1 MTKGRIK
8 GGARLRDVAAAAGVS
23 NATVS
28 AVVNGRAEQY
38 GICRATQAKVQAAV
52 RQLGYTPSLA
62 ALDMVS
68 GRNSLVGL
76 ALSSDFPA
84 AGRLIAALEPALSL
98 AGHRLIVIC
107 LPTDPQVA
115 AARISELIRFGIAGL
130 VLFPACAT
138 ALSGLNCPS
147 VMIGGLPADTDPAA
161 VVELGQTAAR
171 LLQQAIQGATTETIR
186 LDPVIAPRVPVT
198 PITPEPPVPVAAPAK
213 PVPPVVQPPKPVPVP
228 VVVPV
233 PVPGPV
239 PVPVPQAPPPAVPVV
254 PVQPVENPVVE
265 IQPESP
271 IQSSETFQMPETPV
285 LDVAEPP
292 PEAVQNLPVAEPIQ
306 TTTEPD
312 LPPVVEP
319 PATVEPISSVVAAV
333 PGGTEP
339 ELSIPVTEPIPAV
352 DPVPDPVP
360 VPQTPEAPPVAEVPD
375 VTEPPVIVPEPEP
388 TGVAAAP
395 EPELPVPVIEPVIEQ
410 IPIPEPEPAIEPGVT
425 SEPQAVEEPVPPV
438 LC

>member
-38 GICRATQAKVQAAV
+38 GICRATQEKVQAAV

-76 ALSSDFPA
+76 AVSSDFPA

-130 VLFPACAT
+130 VLFPARAT

-198 PITPEPPVPVAAPAK
+198 PITPEPPVPV
-213 PVPPVVQPPKPVPVP
+213 
-228 VVVPV
+228 VVPV
-233 PVPGPV
+233 PVPV
-239 PVPVPQAPPPAVPVV
+239 PVSVPAPQAPTVAVPVV
-254 PVQPVENPVVE
+254 PVPPVENPVVK
-265 IQPESP
+265 IQPDP
-271 IQSSETFQMPETPV
+271 PFQSSETFQMPETPV
-285 LDVAEPP
+285 LE
-292 PEAVQNLPVAEPIQ
+292 
-306 TTTEPD
+306 TTEPAS
-312 LPPVVEP
+312 P
-319 PATVEPISSVVAAV
+319 VVAAV
-333 PGGTEP
+333 PGGTES
-339 ELSIPVTEPIPAV
+339 EGSIPVTEPAIEPIPVV
-352 DPVPDPVP
+352 DPVPVPDPVP
-360 VPQTPEAPPVAEVPD
+360 V
-375 VTEPPVIVPEPEP
+375 VTEPPSVAEPVPVPTPETPPVVEVPVVPDPLPEPVPVPEPEP
-388 TGVAAAP
+388 VP
-395 EPELPVPVIEPVIEQ
+395 EVEPPAVVVPVDEQ
-410 IPIPEPEPAIEPGVT
+410 KPDNGDEA
-425 SEPQAVEEPVPPV
+425 
-438 LC
+438 

>member
-38 GICRATQAKVQAAV
+38 GICRATQEKVQAAV

-84 AGRLIAALEPALSL
+84 VGCLIAALEPALSL

-130 VLFPACAT
+130 VLFPARAT

-147 VMIGGLPADTDPAA
+147 VMIGGLPADTDQAA

-171 LLQQAIQGATTETIR
+171 LLQQAIQRATTETIR

-228 VVVPV
+228 VVI
-233 PVPGPV
+233 PV
-239 PVPVPQAPPPAVPVV
+239 PVPVPVSVPAPQAPPVAVLVV
-254 PVQPVENPVVE
+254 PVPPVENPVVK
-265 IQPESP
+265 IQPDPP
-271 IQSSETFQMPETPV
+271 IQSSETFQMTETPV
-285 LDVAEPP
+285 LE
-292 PEAVQNLPVAEPIQ
+292 
-306 TTTEPD
+306 TTEPAS
-312 LPPVVEP
+312 P
-319 PATVEPISSVVAAV
+319 VVAAV
-333 PGGTEP
+333 PGGTES
-339 ELSIPVTEPIPAV
+339 EGSIPVTEPAFEPIPIMEPEPV
-352 DPVPDPVP
+352 PVPDPVP
-360 VPQTPEAPPVAEVPD
+360 VPQIPEAPPVAEVIATPEPIIEEPIP
-375 VTEPPVIVPEPEP
+375 VAVPPPVIPEAPPPPAVVMTAPAPLPEPPPVAQPDPIPAPQEPEP
-388 TGVAAAP
+388 VPDVEPP
-395 EPELPVPVIEPVIEQ
+395 EEPEPVI
-410 IPIPEPEPAIEPGVT
+410 PPEIAPPAP
-425 SEPQAVEEPVPPV
+425 ADF
-438 LC
+438 